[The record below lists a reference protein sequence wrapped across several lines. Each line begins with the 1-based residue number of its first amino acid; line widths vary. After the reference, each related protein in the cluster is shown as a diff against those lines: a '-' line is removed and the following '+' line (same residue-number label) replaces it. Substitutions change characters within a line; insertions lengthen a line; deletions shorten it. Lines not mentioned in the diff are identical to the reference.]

1 MGTLLLILGTN
12 FIMYVLLRMHLVRK
26 LRKGYTIYLKDENGS
41 RQTLQDTIAYLL
53 EQRDVLDQ
61 RILYLAGE
69 MEEQWITI
77 EKIKMVTGADKNCN
91 D

>member
-1 MGTLLLILGTN
+1 MGTLILILATN
-12 FIMYVLLRMHLVRK
+12 FAMYVLLRIHLVKKFRTT
-26 LRKGYTIYLKDENGS
+26 YTIFLKDADGN

-53 EQRDVLDQ
+53 EQREVLDQ

-77 EKIKMVTGADKNCN
+77 EKIKMVTGADKYCN

>member
-26 LRKGYTIYLKDENGS
+26 FRTGYTIYLKDENGN

-77 EKIKMVTGADKNCN
+77 EKIKMVTGADKYCN

>member
-1 MGTLLLILGTN
+1 MGTLFLILATN
-12 FIMYVLLRMHLVRK
+12 FVMYVLLRIHLVKKFRTT
-26 LRKGYTIYLKDENGS
+26 YTIFLKDADGN

-53 EQRDVLDQ
+53 EQREVLDQ

-69 MEEQWITI
+69 MEDQWLTI
-77 EKIKMVTGADKNCN
+77 EKIKMVTGADKYCN

>member
-1 MGTLLLILGTN
+1 MGTLILILATN
-12 FIMYVLLRMHLVRK
+12 FAMYVLLRIHLVKKFRTT
-26 LRKGYTIYLKDENGS
+26 YTIFLKDADGN

-53 EQRDVLDQ
+53 EQREVLDQ

-69 MEEQWITI
+69 MEDQWLTI
-77 EKIKMVTGADKNCN
+77 EKIKMVTGADKYCN